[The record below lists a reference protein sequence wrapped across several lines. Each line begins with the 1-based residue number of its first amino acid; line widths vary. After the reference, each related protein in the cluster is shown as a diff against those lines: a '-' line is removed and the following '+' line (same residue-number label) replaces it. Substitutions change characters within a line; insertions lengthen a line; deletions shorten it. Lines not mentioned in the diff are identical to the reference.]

1 MYSISQNE
9 YKAMIDVC
17 MGGRVAET
25 LSKTSTHS
33 RHLVVV
39 DTFDT
44 VYGEG
49 GLTSGCSSDL
59 QKATSTATQM
69 VKVKYLALYAELA
82 I

>member
-1 MYSISQNE
+1 MFSITQTE

-25 LSKTSTHS
+25 LSKYSLHEPS
-33 RHLVVV
+33 YFYQLFR
-39 DTFDT
+39 T

-59 QKATSTATQM
+59 QKATRTATQM
-69 VKVKYLALYAELA
+69 VKVRSVVAK
-82 I
+82 